1 MGQAAGVQGRLQA
14 SATNLSPRVPLPP
27 RRGRG
32 AYTKLKGLLVM
43 RNSCFPWATRR
54 LSTANVSSPR
64 RMYFS
69 GKYMGGEKRVVRASP
84 APAPAAAAGPSP
96 LTHVPRDP
104 LVHEALHVHVPNGIL
119 GAVEGQ

>member
-1 MGQAAGVQGRLQA
+1 MGQAAEGGSRPLPP
-14 SATNLSPRVPLPP
+14 NLSPCPAPSP
-27 RRGRG
+27 RGGRG

-69 GKYMGGEKRVVRASP
+69 GKYMGWERRE
-84 APAPAAAAGPSP
+84 
-96 LTHVPRDP
+96 R
-104 LVHEALHVHVPNGIL
+104 
-119 GAVEGQ
+119 

>member
-1 MGQAAGVQGRLQA
+1 MGQASEGGSRPLPP
-14 SATNLSPRVPLPP
+14 NLSPCVPLLPHG
-27 RRGRG
+27 GRG

-69 GKYMGGEKRVVRASP
+69 GKYMGRGEKRAVRASP
-84 APAPAAAAGPSP
+84 ALAPAAAAGPGP

>member
-1 MGQAAGVQGRLQA
+1 MGQASGVRGRLQA
-14 SATNLSPRVPLPP
+14 SATHLESLCPASTPR
-27 RRGRG
+27 GQG

-69 GKYMGGEKRVVRASP
+69 GKYVGGEASGEGQP
-84 APAPAAAAGPSP
+84 HAGPGSRSRTRP
-96 LTHVPRDP
+96 PYPCPARST
-104 LVHEALHVHVPNGIL
+104 GT
-119 GAVEGQ
+119 